1 MNVSHLT
8 GKVFARLGQ
17 EKQLIEYHEILYKL
31 LGLVVDFINADG
43 VSLKLSGMK
52 HFNPY
57 CAALRGTEDGFQAC
71 CRCDRENAFLASRD
85 GKARIYQCYAGL
97 AEIVVPLYDRS
108 GVYIGSM
115 TTGQFHL
122 ATGETHSD
130 RAVRRLAHQY
140 GLDTEEMIRLYHE
153 TPRLSNLQV
162 EGLIEYLNAIG
173 RLIVSTHNNLMFM
186 EKVNA
191 PDRIELIRKYV
202 EENYRKAITLG
213 ETARKFYLSAGRFSH
228 FFKREVGISF
238 MNYVN
243 LYRVMKAEEMLKETE
258 LPVSEI
264 AFLNGFG
271 SISQF
276 NRVFRSATG
285 RKPRDVRSP

>member
-1 MNVSHLT
+1 MKIRILSTL
-8 GKVFARLGQ
+8 
-17 EKQLIEYHEILYKL
+17 LILLSITPVLAKREPDLYKKADL
-31 LGLVVDFINADG
+31 KEMEHWVDSIFDSMSVKERIG
-43 VSLKLSGMK
+43 QLFV
-52 HFNPY
+52 
-57 CAALRGTEDGFQAC
+57 
-71 CRCDRENAFLASRD
+71 LAVD
-85 GKARIYQCYAGL
+85 
-97 AEIVVPLYDRS
+97 VN
-108 GVYIGSM
+108 
-115 TTGQFHL
+115 T
-122 ATGETHSD
+122 
-130 RAVRRLAHQY
+130 
-140 GLDTEEMIRLYHE
+140 
-153 TPRLSNLQV
+153 
-162 EGLIEYLNAIG
+162 
-173 RLIVSTHNNLMFM
+173 STKN
-186 EKVNA
+186 K
-191 PDRIELIRKYV
+191 ELIRKYV

>member
-1 MNVSHLT
+1 MELFENCTV
-8 GKVFARLGQ
+8 GKVRMR
-17 EKQLIEYHEILYKL
+17 
-31 LGLVVDFINADG
+31 N
-43 VSLKLSGMK
+43 
-52 HFNPY
+52 
-57 CAALRGTEDGFQAC
+57 
-71 CRCDRENAFLASRD
+71 
-85 GKARIYQCYAGL
+85 RIIRSATHDGL
-97 AEIVVPLYDRS
+97 ADPV
-108 GVYIGSM
+108 
-115 TTGQFHL
+115 
-122 ATGETHSD
+122 
-130 RAVRRLAHQY
+130 
-140 GLDTEEMIRLYHE
+140 TEGI
-153 TPRLSNLQV
+153 T
-162 EGLIEYLNAIG
+162 
-173 RLIVSTHNNLMFM
+173 
-186 EKVNA
+186 
-191 PDRIELIRKYV
+191 DELIRKYV